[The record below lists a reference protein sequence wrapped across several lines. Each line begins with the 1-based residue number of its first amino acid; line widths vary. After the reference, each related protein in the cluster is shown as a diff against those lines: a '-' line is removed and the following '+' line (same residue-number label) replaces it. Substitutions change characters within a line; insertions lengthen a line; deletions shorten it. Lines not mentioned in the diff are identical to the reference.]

1 MGNMKEYGNGEST
14 FEEQIRGFLEQ
25 GKEKLMKEL
34 EGTRGAIK
42 LLAQDKARDFMR
54 TTDIGFSKE
63 ERELLSEMIVSSM
76 YQSFCYGY
84 GIGKMEG
91 STKRK
96 IYL

>member
-1 MGNMKEYGNGEST
+1 MKGYNCEEDT
-14 FEEQIRGFLEQ
+14 FEEQIKSFLEQ

-54 TTDIGFSKE
+54 LTDIGFSKE
-63 ERELLSEMIVSSM
+63 EKQLLSEVIVSSM

>member
-1 MGNMKEYGNGEST
+1 MDKMKGYSHEDST
-14 FEEQIRGFLEQ
+14 FEEQIKGFLEQ
-25 GKEKLMKEL
+25 GKVKLMNEL

-54 TTDIGFSKE
+54 VTDIGFSKE
-63 ERELLSEMIVSSM
+63 ERQLLSEVIVSSM